1 MDIFFQQLECWK
13 ALKPQLSDVVMIYRG
28 LYFLEAYVTS
38 IIIILE
44 LWRAFGPTLKISLG
58 KCFTLNFVF
67 IFFVH
72 QCWLYKKPTEKML
85 VTFILGNKN
94 YKRAWRFPIKTLPTT
109 VCIDFSYNK
118 AQLFIPLQV
127 FCSFEIH
134 LQIHTIFFFTFSE
147 SVVVGIVYKDLHDV
161 LITDQ
166 PFRTITGATRWGYL
180 LQFLN

>member
-58 KCFTLNFVF
+58 KCVTLNFVF

-94 YKRAWRFPIKTLPTT
+94 CKRAWRFPIKTLPTT

-134 LQIHTIFFFTFSE
+134 LQIHTIFFFYF
-147 SVVVGIVYKDLHDV
+147 
-161 LITDQ
+161 
-166 PFRTITGATRWGYL
+166 FRISRCWDRVQGSPWRINYRST
-180 LQFLN
+180 LQNYNGRHKVSLPPTVS